1 MNINGISS
9 GFNGFQPNSLTINQ
23 QQKDPGER
31 VALDAAITTASTEIN
46 ETPFYQYKKEP
57 WLSEPVSE
65 CVKNLQGYV
74 LEQKLFERLHL
85 ASAKRAH
92 DGFIKALAD
101 VHPEMASKK
110 FGYTL
115 GADASIKVIDYDESL
130 TEADRDVL
138 TKALNGFEE
147 FKSELQRVAKSMMTL
162 IDHDDETFG
171 GRYAVSIENFQHV
184 IDFNKVLRSSIEDMH
199 DEWVGQVKNHA
210 QQQDSSR
217 IDLTV

>member
-1 MNINGISS
+1 MNE
-9 GFNGFQPNSLTINQ
+9 L
-23 QQKDPGER
+23 
-31 VALDAAITTASTEIN
+31 
-46 ETPFYQYKKEP
+46 PFYQYKKEP
-57 WLSEPVSE
+57 WLSEPVFE
-65 CVKNLQGYV
+65 CLKNLHGYV

-92 DGFIKALAD
+92 DGFINALAD
-101 VHPEMASKK
+101 VHPEIASKK

-130 TEADRDVL
+130 TEAERDVL
-138 TKALNGFEE
+138 TKALNGFEG

-171 GRYAVSIENFQHV
+171 GRYAVSIESFQHV

-210 QQQDSSR
+210 EQQGSSH